1 MWDIKTS
8 TFHYKQKRAKLAP
21 NLGLGFGHE
30 SNPRLDTDVRGQ
42 IGDPVIRV
50 DHLEIDGLIPPRNR
64 LIAEGTGR
72 VWFVPSTF

>member
-1 MWDIKTS
+1 MWDIKPS
-8 TFHYKQKRAKLAP
+8 TFHYKQNGPLLAP

-50 DHLEIDGLIPPRNR
+50 DHLEIDGLIPPRNCD
-64 LIAEGTGR
+64 G
-72 VWFVPSTF
+72 S